1 VKNVRI
7 RWYGQSAFTLAG
19 PEHTVSIDPFGD
31 LGALLGGRRRFDY
44 PPVPAHTADVLL
56 VTHEHADHNAV
67 EAVAGEPHTVRSTA
81 GRFETPLGEVIAIAS
96 EHDAEAGTGRGP
108 NTIFVFSLDGLR
120 VCHFGDFGQSALRQ
134 EQREAIGAVDL
145 PFVPVGGGRRST
157 PPRPPGS
164 PGHWGRHGSCPCT
177 TARLRSTSSPPPTSS
192 WPRSSTWRTRGPSTS
207 SPPAAARPQSCTWRR
222 RHEPEP

>member
-96 EHDAEAGTGRGP
+96 EHDAEAGTSRGP

-120 VCHFGDFGQSALRQ
+120 VCHFGDFGQSALRP

-145 PFVPVGGGRRST
+145 LFVPVGGGPTIDAAEAARITRTLGPAWVVPMHYRT
-157 PPRPPGS
+157 PAIDFLDPADEFLAAFEHVADAGAEHELAA
-164 PGHWGRHGSCPCT
+164 GGR
-177 TARLRSTSSPPPTSS
+177 TSSVLHMAPPT
-192 WPRSSTWRTRGPSTS
+192 R
-207 SPPAAARPQSCTWRR
+207 A
-222 RHEPEP
+222 